1 MNRSMKTEDFNVW
14 FEVQKVTNKNY
25 SKEQFDSIRD
35 ILEECWNYSQESVKE
50 NNINI
55 EDCVYEDVNEMQ
67 DRIDELESALE
78 EIHSLSCV

>member
-35 ILEECWNYSQESVKE
+35 ILEECWNYSKESVKE

-55 EDCVYEDVNEMQ
+55 DDCEYDDINEMQ

-78 EIHSLSCV
+78 EIHSLSGV

>member
-1 MNRSMKTEDFNVW
+1 MKTEDFNVW

-25 SKEQFDSIRD
+25 SKEQFDSMRD

-55 EDCVYEDVNEMQ
+55 DDCKYDDVKEMQ
-67 DRIDELESALE
+67 NRIEELESALE
-78 EIHSLSCV
+78 EIHSLSGV

>member
-1 MNRSMKTEDFNVW
+1 MKTEDFNVW

-55 EDCVYEDVNEMQ
+55 DDCEYDDVKEMQ
-67 DRIDELESALE
+67 NRIEELESKLE
-78 EIHSLSCV
+78 EIHSLSGV

>member
-1 MNRSMKTEDFNVW
+1 MKTEDFNVW

-35 ILEECWNYSQESVKE
+35 ILEECWNYSKESVKE
-50 NNINI
+50 CEYDDI
-55 EDCVYEDVNEMQ
+55 NEMQ

-78 EIHSLSCV
+78 EIHSLSEV

>member
-1 MNRSMKTEDFNVW
+1 MKTEDFNVW

-35 ILEECWNYSQESVKE
+35 ILEECWNYSKESVKE

-55 EDCVYEDVNEMQ
+55 DDCEYDDINEIQ

-78 EIHSLSCV
+78 EIHSLSGV

>member
-1 MNRSMKTEDFNVW
+1 MKTEDFNVW

-50 NNINI
+50 NNIHI
-55 EDCVYEDVNEMQ
+55 EHCEYDDVKEMQ
-67 DRIDELESALE
+67 DRIEELESALE
-78 EIHSLSCV
+78 EIHSLSGV